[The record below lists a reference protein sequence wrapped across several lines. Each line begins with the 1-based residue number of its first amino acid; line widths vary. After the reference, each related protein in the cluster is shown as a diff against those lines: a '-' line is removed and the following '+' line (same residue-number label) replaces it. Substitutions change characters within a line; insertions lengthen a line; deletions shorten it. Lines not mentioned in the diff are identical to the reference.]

1 MAYKDDVISLIAKT
15 YTITDYGDVTAT
27 ESTRD
32 VFADVRSVGM
42 REKYEALQA
51 GLNPELVFVLA
62 DYEEYEGEDEID
74 YDDERY
80 RVIRTYRNGQ
90 TLEITVTRDASVPE
104 PEPPTPDP
112 SNPDDPAPE
121 PEDDNGGTQSD

>member
-104 PEPPTPDP
+104 PDPPTPDT
-112 SNPDDPAPE
+112 PDT
-121 PEDDNGGTQSD
+121 EDNDGGTQSD

>member
-1 MAYKDDVISLIAKT
+1 MAYKDDVISLISKT
-15 YTITDYGDVTAT
+15 YTITDYGDVTVS
-27 ESTRD
+27 ENKRE

-62 DYEEYEGEDEID
+62 DYYEYEGEDEIEHD
-74 YDDERY
+74 EERY

-90 TLEITVTRDASVPE
+90 TLEITVTRDASVPA
-104 PEPPTPDP
+104 PEPDPTPTPDT
-112 SNPDDPAPE
+112 
-121 PEDDNGGTQSD
+121 EDDDGSTQSSQV